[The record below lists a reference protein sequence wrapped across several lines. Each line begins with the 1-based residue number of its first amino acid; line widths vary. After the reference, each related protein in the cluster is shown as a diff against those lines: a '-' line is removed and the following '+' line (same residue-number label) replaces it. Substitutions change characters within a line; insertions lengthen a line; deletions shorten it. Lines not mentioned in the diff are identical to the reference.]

1 MNDRLRVRLGPS
13 RWLAAMVIVAHAVAL
28 AAAAVAL
35 PTPAALVVGAGL
47 AVSAIE
53 HVRRALQ
60 RSSLAVAGL
69 EFDAGGGVAV
79 AGPASDWSTAR
90 LTDAAVPAPWLA
102 VVRLR
107 DARGRRRTAIVLP
120 DNLPPEPFRRLR
132 VWLRWRPAGAMEDH
146 GANNPTRR

>member
-1 MNDRLRVRLGPS
+1 MLCGF
-13 RWLAAMVIVAHAVAL
+13 AL
-28 AAAAVAL
+28 S
-35 PTPAALVVGAGL
+35 PCRNTRNRPARSTTATDVFAPHTWL

-60 RSSLAVAGL
+60 QSSLAGTGL
-69 EFDAGGGVAV
+69 EFAAGGGVAV

-120 DNLPPEPFRRLR
+120 DNLPPEAFRRLR
-132 VWLRWRPAGAMEDH
+132 VWLLWRPAGVVEER